1 MVTTLIGSRRASID
15 ILFDVLTACRSSSLN
30 ENAIMSHCSL
40 NYQQLH
46 RYLNFMSARN
56 LVQSD
61 EEGRFSLTPK
71 GELAFDQV
79 SSACTMLQS
88 FRATSAR

>member
-1 MVTTLIGSRRASID
+1 MDTTLIGSRRASID
-15 ILFDVLTACRSSSLN
+15 ILFDVLTACRGRSLN

-40 NYQQLH
+40 SNQQLN

-61 EEGRFSLTPK
+61 EEGRFALTPK

-79 SSACTMLQS
+79 SSAYTMLQS
-88 FRATSAR
+88 FQTTSAR

>member
-15 ILFDVLTACRSSSLN
+15 ILFDVLTACRGHFLN
-30 ENAIMSHCSL
+30 ENAIMSQCSL
-40 NYQQLH
+40 SNQQLD

-56 LVQSD
+56 LVESD
-61 EEGRFSLTPK
+61 EDGRFGLTSK
-71 GELAFDQV
+71 GELAFDQI

-88 FRATSAR
+88 FQTMSTR